1 MSTST
6 RWSAGIVGWVVE
18 SRDSRHTKNG
28 TPHVSWWYGPD
39 HGFGTTW
46 GPLDG
51 STRVWARY
59 DDAER
64 DVLRTLGS
72 ASIGRSGKRETVI
85 RRVEHAERDLLSR
98 LDAYHARTDDALDST
113 HERAEQLRRS
123 LASR

>member
-28 TPHVSWWYGPD
+28 TQHVSWWYGPD

-46 GPLDG
+46 GPLDE

-85 RRVEHAERDLLSR
+85 RRVEHAERDLLPR
-98 LDAYHARTDDALDST
+98 LDAYLARTQDDDSDVGA
-113 HERAEQLRRS
+113 RVDRLRRS